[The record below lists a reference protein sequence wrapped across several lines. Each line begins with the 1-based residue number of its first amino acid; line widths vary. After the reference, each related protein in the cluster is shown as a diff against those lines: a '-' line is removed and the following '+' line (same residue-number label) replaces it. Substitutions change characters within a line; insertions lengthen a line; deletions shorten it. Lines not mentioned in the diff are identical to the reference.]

1 MKKTVIALLV
11 AAPLCLGGNAFAFG
25 GSKFKEEVTT
35 EISGVTLV
43 REVQHGDYGVITT
56 EELEKAIQAGE
67 NMLIVDTM
75 PYEDS
80 YVKNHIPGAKSFL
93 FPVPEMGEWNT
104 ADTGGKS
111 QDEFAAFLG
120 SDKSRK
126 IVFYCGFVK
135 CTRSHN
141 GAMWARKLGYTN
153 VWRQP
158 GGIFAW
164 KGAGYEVESSK

>member
-1 MKKTVIALLV
+1 MKKTMLALLI

-25 GSKFKEEVTT
+25 DSKFKAEVTT
-35 EISGVTLV
+35 ETSAVNLV
-43 REVQHGDYGVITT
+43 REVQQGDYGVITT
-56 EELEKAIQAGE
+56 EELEKAIKAGE
-67 NMLIVDTM
+67 DMLVVDTM

-93 FPVPEMGEWNT
+93 FPVPEMGEWNS
-104 ADTGGKS
+104 AETGGKS
-111 QDEFAAFLG
+111 QEDFAAFLG
-120 SDKSRK
+120 SDKAKK

-141 GAMWARKLGYTN
+141 GALWARKLGYTN

-164 KGAGYEVESSK
+164 KGAGYEVSSGK